1 MKKILLIFSFSFSLL
16 FALSA
21 NDAFEKSYAYEK
33 SFKYSD
39 AIKVLMPIY
48 KQNKNAYFINLRLGW
63 LFALNKDY
71 PSAIKHYKKALI
83 TKPNSIEAHLGL
95 IKSYLALQQLDNAIR
110 TANII
115 LKTDKFNYYGN
126 YYLILALIQKK
137 EYNQALKLSKKM
149 LSLYPSDLLYLEQ
162 LAKIYAIVSPAE
174 AIKVYRYILII
185 NPNSISAKNYLNR
198 YKYHIRVY

>member
-1 MKKILLIFSFSFSLL
+1 MKKILLIVSFSFSML
-16 FALSA
+16 FALSI
-21 NDAFEKSYAYEK
+21 NDAFKKSYVFEKSY
-33 SFKYSD
+33 KYSD

-71 PSAIKHYKKALI
+71 SSAIEHYKKALI

-137 EYNQALKLSKKM
+137 EYKQALKLSKKM

-162 LAKIYAIVSPAE
+162 LAKIYTVVNQAQ
-174 AIKVYRYILII
+174 AIKVYKYILTI